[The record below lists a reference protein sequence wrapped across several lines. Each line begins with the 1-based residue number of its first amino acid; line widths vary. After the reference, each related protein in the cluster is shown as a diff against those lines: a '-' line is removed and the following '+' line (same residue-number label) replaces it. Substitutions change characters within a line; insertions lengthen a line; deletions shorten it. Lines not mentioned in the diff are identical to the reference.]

1 VTAYQQPLTTDSTN
15 CRWYGFLSPKLFP
28 CILTDFAMKEMK
40 FKDLPLSEKANL
52 VREKGQFI
60 SAQDFYSYFVLIY
73 ELKKHQVNLFYD
85 FTGLL
90 VSVEPDE
97 PIVEEISL

>member
-1 VTAYQQPLTTDSTN
+1 MYLNPFQ
-15 CRWYGFLSPKLFP
+15 
-28 CILTDFAMKEMK
+28 MKETK
-40 FKDLPLSEKANL
+40 LKDLPLTEKANL

-60 SAQDFYSYFVLIY
+60 SAQDFYSYFILIY
-73 ELKKHQVNLFYD
+73 ELKKHQVSLLYD

-97 PIVEEISL
+97 PAVEEICL